1 MKKADNNK
9 KRLSYQNMSYEN
21 KRVFWGVV
29 FLLPWVIGLIF
40 FFLVPLVKTFYYS
53 FYEMSLQTNGFSYKW
68 VGFENF
74 KYALKVDPEFNGAIV
89 SAFLGAIKNWPF
101 QIFVSLFVAML
112 LNGEYKGRGFFRV
125 VFIIPIILATGITNV
140 QLADVNVAKEAST
153 SFLNVNTVLEIITA
167 SGIPVS
173 MINIILEFVNDI
185 FDVITTAGVQILI
198 FLAGLQGISPSLYE
212 VAKIEGC
219 SKFES
224 FCKITL
230 PMISPM
236 ILVCTIYSL
245 ADSFAKADIAET
257 ISNVTFTNSRY
268 GLGAAMSVLYFIVS
282 TAVVLIVSAILSKG
296 VYYYDK

>member
-1 MKKADNNK
+1 MI
-9 KRLSYQNMSYEN
+9 
-21 KRVFWGVV
+21 

-40 FFLVPLVKTFYYS
+40 FFLVPLGKTCYYS
-53 FYEMSLQTNGFSYKW
+53 FFNMTLESGGFSYSW
-68 VGFENF
+68 AGIENF
-74 KYALKVDPEFNGAIV
+74 KYALTVDPEFNSAIIT
-89 SAFLGAIKNWPF
+89 ALGEAIRSWPF

-125 VFIIPIILATGITNV
+125 IFIIPILLATGLTQIE
-140 QLADVNVAKEAST
+140 LADVKVAEEASQ
-153 SFLNVNTVLEIITA
+153 SFLNV
-167 SGIPVS
+167 SGIMQIFTSSGMPAN
-173 MINIILEFVNDI
+173 MINAILSVVNDI
-185 FDVITTAGVQILI
+185 FEVITTAGVQILI

-219 SKFES
+219 TKFES

-245 ADSFAKADIAET
+245 ADSFAGAEISET
-257 ISNVTFTNSRY
+257 ISNVTFSNSRY
-268 GLGAAMSVLYFIVS
+268 GLGSAMSVMYFLVS
-282 TAVVLIVSAILSKG
+282 TLVVLLVSLILSRG